1 VRRALREL
9 PQARHVPLYGAGHV
23 PMTDDPA
30 TIVRELLAA

>member
-1 VRRALREL
+1 
-9 PQARHVPLYGAGHV
+9 VPLHGAGHV